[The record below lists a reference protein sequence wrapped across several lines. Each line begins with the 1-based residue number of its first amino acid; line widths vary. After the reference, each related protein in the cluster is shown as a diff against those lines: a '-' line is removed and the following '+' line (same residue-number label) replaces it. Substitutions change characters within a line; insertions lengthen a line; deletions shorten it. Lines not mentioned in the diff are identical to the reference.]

1 MMDSALHGQFDSTDG
16 LASGGWRK
24 RLRDCKPQVLIMKN
38 IFRTWFP
45 QYHPRNIFI
54 AGWPASGSTFLYQ
67 VAVELGL
74 NVHPKKHGLRRP
86 DSHDFTLF
94 AFRDPR
100 DVLCS
105 HARRMHR
112 DIWDGTG
119 PEAAICKSLHRFL
132 RKRYRE
138 AIYES
143 AAMKNVFLVRYEL
156 FFNGNEGLLVDL
168 IADNFLIPLTPER
181 RVEIL
186 ANTSLDTN
194 LQRARNFE
202 SFREHDEKTQIHGNH
217 ISNLG
222 RSGAWREHFTPAV
235 QASVKEH
242 VGQLLIDLGYEE
254 DLGWSV

>member
-1 MMDSALHGQFDSTDG
+1 M
-16 LASGGWRK
+16 ASGGWRE
-24 RLRDCKPQVLIMKN
+24 RARNCKPQVLTVKN
-38 IFRTWFP
+38 IFRVWFP

-74 NVHPKKHGLRRP
+74 NVHKKKHGLRSP
-86 DSHDFTLF
+86 YFIDFTLF

-112 DIWDGTG
+112 DVWDSEG
-119 PEAAICKSLHRFL
+119 PEPAILKSLQRFL
-132 RKRYRE
+132 RKRYPE

-143 AAMKNVFLVRYEL
+143 AAMKNVFLIRYEL

-168 IADNFLIPLTPER
+168 MADNFLIPLSPER
-181 RVEIL
+181 RAEIL

-194 LQRARNFE
+194 LERSRDFE
-202 SFREHDEKTQIHGNH
+202 SFREHDEKTQIHGHH
-217 ISNLG
+217 ISNRG
-222 RSGAWREHFTPAV
+222 RSGAWREHFTPRV
-235 QASVKEH
+235 EASVKEH
-242 VGQLLIDLGYEE
+242 LGQLLMDLGYEK
-254 DLGWSV
+254 DLGWST

>member
-1 MMDSALHGQFDSTDG
+1 MPAVPHGRFDRVDG
-16 LASGGWRK
+16 MAPGGWPERA
-24 RLRDCKPQVLIMKN
+24 RNCKPQVLTVKN
-38 IFRTWFP
+38 IFRVWFP

-74 NVHPKKHGLRRP
+74 NVHRKKHGLRRP
-86 DSHDFTLF
+86 DSVDFTLF

-112 DIWDGTG
+112 DVWDSEG
-119 PEAAICKSLHRFL
+119 PEAAILKSLQRFL

-143 AAMKNVFLVRYEL
+143 AAMKNVFLIRYEL
-156 FFNGNEGLLVDL
+156 FFNGNEELLVDL
-168 IADNFLIPLTPER
+168 IADNFLIPVTPER
-181 RVEIL
+181 RAEIL

-194 LQRARNFE
+194 LQRSRNFE
-202 SFREHDEKTQIHGNH
+202 SFREHDEQTQIHGHH
-217 ISNLG
+217 ISNRG

-235 QASVKEH
+235 EASVKEH
-242 VGQLLIDLGYEE
+242 LGQLLIDLAYEK
-254 DLGWSV
+254 DLGWSA